1 MEAFLFKAGQTDD
14 VDTTKQGT
22 ITY

>member
-1 MEAFLFKAGQTDD
+1 MEAFLFKGGRQDD
-14 VDTTKQGT
+14 VDTTKQGQ